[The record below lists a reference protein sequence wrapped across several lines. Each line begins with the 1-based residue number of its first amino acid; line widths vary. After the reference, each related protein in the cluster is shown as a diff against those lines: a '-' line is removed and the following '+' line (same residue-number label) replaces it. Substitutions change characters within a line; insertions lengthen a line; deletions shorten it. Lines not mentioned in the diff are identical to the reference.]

1 LRYWRGLS
9 FAEIAAQMGRSIGA
23 TRKLWHRAIL
33 RLNDELA
40 ASPSGTH
47 AEPRAAR
54 DAAADAEPE
63 DSGETLAAVVS

>member
-47 AEPRAAR
+47 AAPRAAH
-54 DAAADAEPE
+54 AAADAEPE
-63 DSGETLAAVVS
+63 DSGETLAATVS